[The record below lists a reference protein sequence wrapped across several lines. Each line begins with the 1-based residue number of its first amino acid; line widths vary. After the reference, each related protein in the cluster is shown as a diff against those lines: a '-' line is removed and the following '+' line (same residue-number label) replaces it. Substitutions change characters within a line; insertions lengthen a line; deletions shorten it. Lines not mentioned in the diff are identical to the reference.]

1 MKMIIQAAKAVVGN
15 ELIENFWIETH
26 NGVITKAEQG
36 INQKATSKTENVL
49 IPGFI
54 DIHCHGAAGFYFS
67 DQNES
72 NIKKVITAHNSRGT
86 TGLMASLVTEPL
98 DELKKQILRLLP
110 FYLDGSIIG
119 IHLEGPYLSHAK
131 CGAHDPNLLRVPN
144 IEELVELIDIGGES
158 IKMVTIAPEL
168 PGAIETIKYLIQKGI
183 KPALGHSDANSDQF
197 QKGFTA
203 GANLITH
210 FTNAMRKERG
220 SGTVY
225 DLILNQEN
233 VAIELILDGQ
243 HVNYENAK
251 EIIKNMTS
259 QTILI
264 TDAMSATGQ
273 PDGNYKIGKKDVV
286 VKEAVARL
294 VDGNNL
300 AGSTLTME
308 QAFKNAV
315 DVCNLNLVE
324 AVHVSSTNA
333 AKALGL
339 LDRGQIKVGMR
350 ADLLTYNENNKE
362 ISRLDNI

>member
-1 MKMIIQAAKAVVGN
+1 MKVIIQAAKAVVGH
-15 ELIENFWIETH
+15 ELIDNFWIETT
-26 NGVITKAEQG
+26 NGFITKAEQG
-36 INQKATSKTENVL
+36 INGNAEITTSKVL

-67 DQNES
+67 DENES
-72 NIKKVITAHNSRGT
+72 NKRKVITAHNSHGT

-98 DELKKQILRLLP
+98 DELQKQILRLLP
-110 FYLDGSIIG
+110 FYKDGSIIG
-119 IHLEGPYLSHAK
+119 IHLEGPYLSRAK
-131 CGAHDPNLLRVPN
+131 CGAHEPSLLREPN
-144 IEELVELIDIGGES
+144 IEELSQLIDIGEGS

-183 KPALGHSDANSDQF
+183 KPALGHSDANSNQF
-197 QKGFTA
+197 QECFAA

-210 FTNAMRKERG
+210 FTNAMKKEKG
-220 SGTVY
+220 SGTVF

-243 HVNYENAK
+243 HVNYEDAK
-251 EIIKNMTS
+251 EILKNMS
-259 QTILI
+259 SRTILI

-362 ISRLDNI
+362 ISKLDKI